1 MHKFLTAA
9 ATALALLAA
18 PAFAK
23 ADRGTPVA
31 DYTVYV
37 DTPTGF
43 VFVKL
48 PAGWKFVGKVG
59 KNEIGQLPAG
69 VRTALLKPERE
80 TQAVQARRSP
90 ARS

>member
-1 MHKFLTAA
+1 MNKLLIAA
-9 ATALALLAA
+9 VTALALLAA

-23 ADRGTPVA
+23 SDRATPVA

-37 DTPTGF
+37 DKPTGF

-59 KNEIGQLPAG
+59 KDEIAQLPTN
-69 VRTALLKPERE
+69 VRTALLKPERA
-80 TQAVQARRSP
+80 TQAAQSRRTP
-90 ARS
+90 ASS